1 MRQIILFLIIFSV
14 VSIMALFFMKA
25 IVLVLL
31 QWGGKFAFPLAIF
44 LSTIYVWCF
53 RFARSIRGFALT
65 TRALGW
71 IWVLG
76 FTELLL
82 LGGLYHL
89 TPQFFPSWVGNFFFQ

>member
-1 MRQIILFLIIFSV
+1 MRQTVLFLIIFSV

-31 QWGGKFAFPLAIF
+31 QWGGKFAIPLAIF
-44 LSTIYVWCF
+44 LGTIYIWCF
-53 RFARSIRGFALT
+53 KLANSIEGFALT
-65 TRALGW
+65 NTALGY

-76 FTELLL
+76 FIELLL

-89 TPQFFPSWVGNFFFQ
+89 MPQFFPSWVGNFFFQ

>member
-1 MRQIILFLIIFSV
+1 MRQIVLFLIIFLV

-31 QWGGKFAFPLAIF
+31 QWGGKLALPLAIF
-44 LSTIYVWCF
+44 LSTIYIWCF
-53 RFARSIRGFALT
+53 KLARSTEGFALT

-89 TPQFFPSWVGNFFFQ
+89 TPQFFPSWVGNFFFH